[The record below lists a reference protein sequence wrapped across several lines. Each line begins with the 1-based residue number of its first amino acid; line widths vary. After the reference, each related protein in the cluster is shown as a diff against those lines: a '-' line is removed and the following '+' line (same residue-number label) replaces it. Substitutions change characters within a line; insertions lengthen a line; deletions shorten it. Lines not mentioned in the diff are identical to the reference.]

1 MSPLAVLFDCLVD
14 ESALAG
20 PGRTRDAD
28 TERLPGVL
36 VQFLN
41 ELPALLPPC
50 FDYRNG
56 LGNGSMVSFENL
68 RR

>member
-14 ESALAG
+14 ESALAS
-20 PGRTRDAD
+20 PGRTRNPDGV
-28 TERLPGVL
+28 RSPGMR

-41 ELPALLPPC
+41 ELSARLPTG
-50 FDYRNG
+50 FDYRDR
-56 LGNGSMVSFENL
+56 LGNGSVVSFENL